1 MLAAEEILL
10 LHQKAISDNDASAFS
25 QLYVAFLP
33 KLLPFA
39 QSIIKNKELSEEI
52 VSDVF
57 IKVWERRGRLKDIVN
72 FKLYLYVSTKNT
84 ALNYLKRHFRKN
96 VISIDDMNID
106 LSSATYTP
114 EQILISTELIN
125 KINNAIA
132 LLPSKCKLIFKL
144 AKEDGL
150 KYNEIAHL
158 LNISVKT
165 IDNQMAIAIKR
176 IAATI
181 NFNLEKKCKNNF

>member
-1 MLAAEEILL
+1 MLATEVIVQ
-10 LHQKAISDNDASAFS
+10 LHQKVTTESDAVSFS

-33 KLLPFA
+33 MLLQFS

-57 IKVWERRGRLKDIVN
+57 IRVWERRAQLHSIVN

-84 ALNYLKRHFRKN
+84 SLNYLKRHFRKN
-96 VISIDDMNID
+96 VISISDMDIE
-106 LSSATYTP
+106 LSSITYTP
-114 EQILISTELIN
+114 EQILVSSELVN

-132 LLPSKCKLIFKL
+132 LLPTRCKLIFKL
-144 AKEDGL
+144 AKEDGF
-150 KYNEIAHL
+150 KYNEIAQL

-165 IDNQMAIAIKR
+165 IDNQMSIAIKK

-181 NFNLEKKCKNNF
+181 NFDLEKKSINNF